1 MKPYLDATLLV
12 AIGCLQMIS
21 DLSGQ
26 PAVKAVGAALHASPA
41 PKVFTA
47 QNGFETYSS
56 KFYID
61 WQDRA
66 GARHSIEL
74 TPQNYGDLKGPYNR
88 RNAYGAAISYAPV
101 WASNPLTKPMGE
113 QVARYGFCGDA
124 PLLAELRIPR
134 DQVVYPLRVRLE
146 PRDDRS
152 RSPKW
157 QREFTIACDS
167 GST

>member
-1 MKPYLDATLLV
+1 MKAYLDAAVLV
-12 AIGCLQMIS
+12 AIGCLQMIG

-26 PAVKAVGAALHASPA
+26 PALRAIGAALQASPA

-66 GARHSIEL
+66 GVRHSLEL
-74 TPQNYGDLKGPYNR
+74 TPGVYRGVQGPYNR

-101 WASNPLTKPMGE
+101 LASNPRTKPMME
-113 QVARYGFCGDA
+113 EIAHFGFCNGA
-124 PLLAELRIPR
+124 PLLAELHIPR
-134 DQVVYPLRVRLE
+134 DDVVYPLHVRLE
-146 PRDDRS
+146 PRDEHS
-152 RSPKW
+152 RSSKW
-157 QREFTIACDS
+157 QREFSISCE
-167 GST
+167 

>member
-1 MKPYLDATLLV
+1 MKGYLDAALLV
-12 AIGCLQMIS
+12 AIGCLQILG

-26 PAVKAVGAALHASPA
+26 TVVKAVGAALHASPA

-61 WQDRA
+61 WQDRE
-66 GARHSIEL
+66 GVRHSLEL
-74 TPQNYGDLKGPYNR
+74 TPQVYRGLRGPYNR

-101 WASNPLTKPMGE
+101 LASNPRTKPMVE

-152 RSPKW
+152 RSSKW
-157 QREFTIACDS
+157 QRDFTISC
-167 GST
+167 G

>member
-1 MKPYLDATLLV
+1 MKPYLDAILLV
-12 AIGCLQMIS
+12 ALGCLQMVG

-26 PAVKAVGAALHASPA
+26 SAVKAIGAALQASPA

-66 GARHSIEL
+66 GAQHSLEL
-74 TPQNYGDLKGPYNR
+74 TPQVYQGVRGPYNR

-101 WASNPLTKPMGE
+101 LASNPRTKPMME
-113 QVARYGFCGDA
+113 HVARYAFCNNA
-124 PLLAELRIPR
+124 PLLAELVIPR
-134 DQVVYPLRVRLE
+134 DQIVYPLHVRIE
-146 PRDDRS
+146 PREERS
-152 RSPKW
+152 RSAQW
-157 QREFTIACDS
+157 QREFTVSCE
-167 GST
+167 